1 MAVDLSIRSTS
12 INPEPIRESPVD
24 RSGAILGQGM
34 AQAAG
39 IQARGIYN
47 EAQAAQNFGQVAP
60 ALAETAVNAT
70 VGFQKAQLDKDIN
83 REIQDYVDA
92 KRDSQENLIGYATA
106 GVLEQE
112 SRDMWDRLGK
122 GEVSSE
128 TFVDSVNAFD
138 ATTQRLVKSYQ
149 QGMMQPSELV
159 NRVMA
164 ITREHIARN
173 PGLTDEL
180 FNQAQRT
187 LQITGIS
194 SMKDM
199 KAEEDK
205 TAAEMEKAAKKSLE
219 EDLDKHNIAVED
231 WTLFHSS
238 PAYRAELNKKVYE
251 KKIALNYYDSTKQG
265 YNLEEIKT
273 KAGKQSFFQN
283 EAPMQWV
290 GFREEFALNISDI
303 LNSGSDD
310 AIKLNQMEGL
320 ITSGRARMAEYFGT
334 KNVLAEPEAK
344 VWMDQFEDFARGTVD
359 QIRSAKTQAEKLA
372 IVKNQVQLQEL
383 YSELD
388 LNDKLDPATRRLM
401 ASLSS
406 DFLVKTVLENPKI
419 GKNYLDALVGV
430 LDDGLRNN
438 SSINKL
444 IRTEGSL
451 EPDITDAAAT
461 MKKLVE
467 FKQYEALDKVVD
479 AYYQT
484 QTSGKMTEF
493 DHLNNMDDFYNLAS
507 RQGNIQQMSQIDD
520 ATERKFFQ
528 VTTNYMTMIGKSFN
542 SFINNNQYKNTD
554 FKVEELPN
562 GGIRFRSENKDFEN
576 KLNDSY
582 ADRFNK
588 IVKVSAPMA
597 GITQKQSYER
607 YKAFFDDAFKIRE
620 VGRVG
625 TEPNVSVDIDRVIR
639 QLESGGNPDVKHASS
654 ALGPDGFMPETFLNV
669 VKRYLPET
677 AKGKSDEE
685 ILALRKDPNISGQ
698 ATAALRRENAQ
709 ALQSARIPVNDISVT
724 AAHFFGAPEAIKFF
738 KAGSNARVG
747 DVLKPGTIEGH
758 RWLKPDMTVQQAL
771 GWIEDNIEKVRFQ
784 M

>member
-1 MAVDLSIRSTS
+1 MAVDLSLRSTN
-12 INPEPIRESPVD
+12 INPEPVRESPVD

-34 AQAAG
+34 AQAAN
-39 IQARGIYN
+39 IQARGIYS

-83 REIQDYVDA
+83 REIQDYVEA
-92 KRDSQENLIGYATA
+92 KRDPQENLIGYATA

-138 ATTQRLVKSYQ
+138 ATTKRLVKSYQ

-205 TAAEMEKAAKKSLE
+205 TAAEMEKASKTALRKTLE
-219 EDLDKHNIAVED
+219 RLGIVPEDQM
-231 WTLFHSS
+231 LFESS
-238 PAYRAELNKKVYE
+238 AAYRAELNNRAVQKQQ
-251 KKIALNYYDSTKQG
+251 ALDHHNATLQG
-265 YNLEEIKT
+265 YNLDKLETDSQKRE
-273 KAGKQSFFQN
+273 FFRT

-290 GFREEFALNISDI
+290 GFRERFALSISST
-303 LNSGSDD
+303 LNSGADD
-310 AIKLNQMEGL
+310 ATKLNQMDEH
-320 ITSGRARMAEYFGT
+320 INDFRAEMAEYFGT
-334 KNVLAEPEAK
+334 KGVIAEPETK

-359 QIRSAKTQAEKLA
+359 QIRSAKTQADKLA

-383 YSELD
+383 YSELN

-444 IRTEGSL
+444 IKTEGSL
-451 EPDITDAAAT
+451 DPDITDAAAT
-461 MKKLVE
+461 MKRLIE
-467 FKQYEALDKVVD
+467 HKQYEALDKVVD
-479 AYYQT
+479 AFYQT
-484 QTSGKMTEF
+484 QTSGRMSEF
-493 DHLNNMDDFYNLAS
+493 DHLNNLDDFYTLAS

-520 ATERKFFQ
+520 ATERKFFE
-528 VTTNYMTMIGKSFN
+528 VTTNYMALIGKSFN
-542 SFINNNQYKNTD
+542 SFINNREYKNVD

-562 GGIRFRSENKDFEN
+562 GGILFRSANKEFES
-576 KLNDSY
+576 KLNDTY

-597 GITQKQSYER
+597 GISQKQSYER
-607 YKAFFDDAFKIRE
+607 FKAFFDESFKIRE

-639 QLESGGNPDVKHASS
+639 QLESSGNPDVKHASS
-654 ALGPDGFMPETFLNV
+654 AVGPDGFMPDVFLNV

-724 AAHFFGAPEAIKFF
+724 AAHFFGAPEATKFF

-747 DVLKPGTIEGH
+747 DVLKPQTIGGH

>member
-1 MAVDLSIRSTS
+1 MAVDLSLRSTS

-39 IQARGIYN
+39 IQARGIYS

-60 ALAETAVNAT
+60 ALARTAANAT
-70 VGFQKAQLDKDIN
+70 VGFTLAQHNKKIN
-83 REIQDYVDA
+83 QEIQDYVDA
-92 KRDSQENLIGYATA
+92 KRDPQENLIGYAQA

-112 SRDMWDRLGK
+112 SQGIWDRLGK

-128 TFVDSVNAFD
+128 TFVDTVNAFD
-138 ATTQRLVKSYQ
+138 AQTKRLVKTYE
-149 QGMMQPSELV
+149 QGLMQPSELV

-205 TAAEMEKAAKKSLE
+205 TAAELEKAAKKSLE

-251 KKIALNYYDSTKQG
+251 KKVALNYYNSTKQG

-303 LNSGSDD
+303 LNSGADD
-310 AIKLNQMEGL
+310 ATKLNQMEGL
-320 ITSGRARMAEYFGT
+320 VTSGRARMAEYFGT

-359 QIRSAKTQAEKLA
+359 QIRSAKTEADKLA

-383 YSELD
+383 YSELN

-444 IRTEGSL
+444 IKTEGSL
-451 EPDITDAAAT
+451 VPDITDAAAT
-461 MKKLVE
+461 MKSLIE
-467 FKQYEALDKVVD
+467 HKQYEALDKVVD

-484 QTSGKMTEF
+484 QTSGKMSEV

-520 ATERKFFQ
+520 ATERKFFE
-528 VTTNYMTMIGKSFN
+528 VTTNYMTLIGKSFN
-542 SFINNNQYKNTD
+542 SFINSTREFRNTD
-554 FKVEELPN
+554 FTVEEHPN
-562 GGIRFRSENKDFEN
+562 GGILFRSANKEFET
-576 KLNDSY
+576 KLNSSY

-588 IVKVSAPMA
+588 IIKVSAPMA
-597 GITQKQSYER
+597 GISQKQSYER
-607 YKAFFDDAFKIRE
+607 HKAFFDNTFRIGRGRETAAPGTFKPVQLRI
-620 VGRVG
+620 
-625 TEPNVSVDIDRVIR
+625 EPRLDQIIEQQAQAHDLDPNLVRAVIR
-639 QLESGGNPDVKHASS
+639 QESGGKTDAVSS
-654 ALGPDGFMPETFLNV
+654 KGALGLMQLMPRTAEELGVDPNNPAENIV
-669 VKRYLPET
+669 GGIRYLKQQIEDF
-677 AKGKSDEE
+677 GSIELG
-685 ILALRKDPNISGQ
+685 LAAYNAGPKRVRDAGGIPNIKETQ
-698 ATAALRRENAQ
+698 DY
-709 ALQSARIPVNDISVT
+709 V
-724 AAHFFGAPEAIKFF
+724 K
-738 KAGSNARVG
+738 
-747 DVLKPGTIEGH
+747 TIMSRLE
-758 RWLKPDMTVQQAL
+758 R
-771 GWIEDNIEKVRFQ
+771 NR
-784 M
+784 

>member
-1 MAVDLSIRSTS
+1 MAVDLSLRSTS
-12 INPEPIRESPVD
+12 INPEPVRESPVD

-47 EAQAAQNFGQVAP
+47 EAIAAQNFGQVAP
-60 ALAETAVNAT
+60 AIAETAVNAT
-70 VGFQKAQLDKDIN
+70 TGFQKAQLDKDIN

-92 KRDSQENLIGYATA
+92 KRDPQENLIGYATA

-128 TFVDSVNAFD
+128 TFVDTVNAFD
-138 ATTQRLVKSYQ
+138 TQTKRLVKTYQ
-149 QGMMQPSELV
+149 QGLMQPSELV

-205 TAAEMEKAAKKSLE
+205 TAAEMEKAAKTALRKTLE
-219 EDLDKHNIAVED
+219 RLGIVPEDQM
-231 WTLFHSS
+231 LFESS
-238 PAYRAELNKKVYE
+238 AAYREELNNRAVQKQQ
-251 KKIALNYYDSTKQG
+251 ALDHFNSTKQG
-265 YNLEEIKT
+265 YNLEKLETDSQKRN
-273 KAGKQSFFQN
+273 FFQV
-283 EAPMQWV
+283 EAPKQWV

-303 LNSGSDD
+303 INSGADD
-310 AIKLNQMEGL
+310 ALKLNQMEGL
-320 ITSGRARMAEYFGT
+320 VTSARSRMAEYFGT
-334 KNVLAEPEAK
+334 KGVISEPEAK
-344 VWMDQFEDFARGTVD
+344 VWMDQFEEFARGTVD
-359 QIRSAKTQAEKLA
+359 QIRSAKTQADKLA

-383 YSELD
+383 YSELN

-401 ASLSS
+401 TSLSS

-444 IRTEGSL
+444 IKTEGSL
-451 EPDITDAAAT
+451 DPDITDAAAT
-461 MKKLVE
+461 MKRLIE
-467 FKQYEALDKVVD
+467 HKQYEALDKVVD

-493 DHLNNMDDFYNLAS
+493 DHLNNMDDFFNLAS
-507 RQGNIQQMSQIDD
+507 RPGNIQQMSQIDD
-520 ATERKFFQ
+520 ATERKFFE
-528 VTTNYMTMIGKSFN
+528 VTTNYMTLIGKSFN
-542 SFINNNQYKNTD
+542 SFINSTREFRNTD
-554 FKVEELPN
+554 FTVEELPN
-562 GGIRFRSENKDFEN
+562 GGVLFRSANKEFEN
-576 KLNDSY
+576 KLNNTY

-597 GITQKQSYER
+597 GISQKQSYER
-607 YKAFFDDAFKIRE
+607 YKAFFDRAFR
-620 VGRVG
+620 
-625 TEPNVSVDIDRVIR
+625 IDRGRETGAPGTFKPVQLRVEPRLDQIIEQQAQAHDLDPNLVRAVIK
-639 QLESGGNPDVKHASS
+639 QESGGKVDAVSPKG
-654 ALGPDGFMPETFLNV
+654 ALGLMQLLPRTAEELGVNPNSPAENIV
-669 VKRYLPET
+669 GGIRYLKQQINDFGSIEL
-677 AKGKSDEE
+677 G
-685 ILALRKDPNISGQ
+685 LA
-698 ATAALRRENAQ
+698 AYNA
-709 ALQSARIPVNDISVT
+709 
-724 AAHFFGAPEAIKFF
+724 G
-738 KAGSNARVG
+738 
-747 DVLKPGTIEGH
+747 PGTVRDFLEGTN
-758 RWLKPDMTVQQAL
+758 RTGKNVKK
-771 GWIEDNIEKVRFQ
+771 EKTGGIPPFKETQDYVRTI
-784 M
+784 MSSLERN